1 MAANRSRTRR
11 PKTDPIKKARA
22 QKTIQNVRE
31 HWVRG
36 AKANAEREKH
46 TPREL
51 SERFKVNYHTL
62 RKERRFARH
71 YSEKD
76 LEELLRLRRPNGT
89 PLHWGH
95 VMYLITVP
103 HKKDR
108 RELQKKAAK
117 EGWSSPDLCKVV
129 QQRYPDRV
137 VRGGR
142 PQKIPSTR
150 EGGVRLMIEETDRW
164 LRRFNGLWAASERGA
179 RTKAAALREL
189 RSKLEEMAHLAESAA
204 TQLPKG

>member
-1 MAANRSRTRR
+1 MIAKRSPAR
-11 PKTDPIKKARA
+11 PDPVKEARA

-36 AKANAEREKH
+36 AKANAEREKY

-51 SERFKVNYHTL
+51 SERLKVNYHTL
-62 RKERRFARH
+62 RKERRFARR
-71 YSEKD
+71 YNEKD
-76 LEELLRLRRPNGT
+76 LEELFKLRRPDGM

-108 RELQKKAAK
+108 RELQMKAAK
-117 EGWSSPDLCKVV
+117 EGWSSPELSKVV
-129 QQRYPDRV
+129 QRRYPDRV

-142 PQKIPSTR
+142 PQKISSTH
-150 EGGVRLMIEETDRW
+150 EGRVGLMVEETDHW
-164 LRRFNGLWAASERGA
+164 LRRFHGLWAASERGA
-179 RTKAAALREL
+179 RTKSAALREL
-189 RSKLEEMAHLAESAA
+189 RSKLEEMAHLAEAAA